1 MTTLRNRKREPKTR
15 VKLQAL
21 AAYRQQM
28 VQQQVCSCN
37 ARQQW
42 QFRAYILRS
51 RTGAVVMMIVW
62 CIRCRKQHQQQ
73 VPLQSICPR
82 DRKRLLAR

>member
-1 MTTLRNRKREPKTR
+1 MTTVRNRNREPKTR

-21 AAYRQQM
+21 AAHRQQM
-28 VQQQVCSCN
+28 MQQVCSCK
-37 ARQQW
+37 AKRQW

-51 RTGAVVMMIVW
+51 RTGAVVMMSVW

-82 DRKRLLAR
+82 DRNQLLAR